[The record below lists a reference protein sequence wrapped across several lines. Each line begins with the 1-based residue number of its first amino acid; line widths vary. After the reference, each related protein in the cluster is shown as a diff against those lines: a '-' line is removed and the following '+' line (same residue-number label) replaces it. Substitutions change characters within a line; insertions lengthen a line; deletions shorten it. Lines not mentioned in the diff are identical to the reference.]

1 MVGSLL
7 NCMINIDAIDQGT
20 EYLAEAMRPYLER
33 ASAYLSRDYGGLMEH
48 LWIDLEM
55 SPGRADIRPARPFRF
70 QHPAPGRPTCWCSGS
85 SAVDRPS
92 DEASKTRLSHFAKA
106 EPRVLAS
113 AAMSYENS
121 SVRRLGY
128 LLDRAGHVRQAKAL
142 ESFVKKAKSFVPLD
156 PAVKPL
162 IESLVGSYE
171 KDVKW
176 RLVLTEPVEIDF
188 GFRMLSYRLGAR
200 RRRGLICDR
209 SNKT

>member
-1 MVGSLL
+1 MRDFDVGRHRLQFLYQSSRAFARVNQPDLL
-7 NCMINIDAIDQGT
+7 RQIKSDAGYAKVAGVELTLLDCVRYFHKATGINGVAQIVK
-20 EYLAEAMRPYLER
+20 
-33 ASAYLSRDYGGLMEH
+33 
-48 LWIDLEM
+48 
-55 SPGRADIRPARPFRF
+55 DI
-70 QHPAPGRPTCWCSGS
+70 G
-85 SAVDRPS
+85 V
-92 DEASKTRLSHFAKA
+92 KA

-176 RLVLTEPVEIDF
+176 RLVLNEPVEIDF